1 MDTGMDTGDTC
12 EVIKG
17 FVRLLNYVS
26 RTRFTQL
33 QAHLLRAH
41 GLIKLDSLWF
51 RVNPKQQ

>member
-17 FVRLLNYVS
+17 FVRLLNHVS

-51 RVNPKQQ
+51 RV